1 MTDEQLTR
9 EHVLQISNMRTALET
24 IQDLLAPSRYI
35 ADDVGQAY
43 EVATRA
49 LRGAK

>member
-9 EHVLQISNMRTALET
+9 QRVMQIVNMREALET

-43 EVATRA
+43 EVATKA